1 MTQTR
6 LNDAHSENHT
16 LREQLLWALQQTTT
30 TAAVAAAVRSKTTTT
45 TTGAANG

>member
-6 LNDAHSENHT
+6 LNDVHSEYHT
-16 LREQLLWALQQTTT
+16 LWEQLLWALQQTTT

-45 TTGAANG
+45 TGAANR

>member
-1 MTQTR
+1 MTQAR
-6 LNDAHSENHT
+6 LNDVYSENHT

-45 TTGAANG
+45 TGAANR